1 MSIFTLYPKIAYKV
15 NEYDYLR
22 AIDIT
27 QSVKIKNL
35 LKDYRGISYNPYTI
49 KDGERPDYVAHKFYG
64 DSNLDWVVLLSNEI
78 YNIYDE
84 WPRNS
89 VDFEDYLIEK
99 YGSIA
104 TTLSTVQYYYNSTK
118 DIIDVTTYNALSV
131 SQRSSETIYEYELR
145 ANNNKS
151 KIKLIRPSIIGS
163 IQSELRSLL
172 YKPVR

>member
-22 AIDIT
+22 SIDIT
-27 QSVKIKNL
+27 QSTKIKSFL
-35 LKDYRGISYNPYTI
+35 RDYRGISYNPYTV
-49 KDGERPDYVAHKFYG
+49 KDGERPDYIAYKFYG
-64 DSNLDWVVLLSNEI
+64 DSNLDWVILLSNEI
-78 YNIYDE
+78 YNIYEE
-84 WPRNS
+84 WPRNN
-89 VDFEDYLIEK
+89 VDLEQYLIEK

-104 TTLSTVQYYYNSTK
+104 TTLSTVKYYYNASK
-118 DIIDVTTYNALSV
+118 DIIDETTYNALSV

-151 KIKLIRPSIIGS
+151 KIKLIRSGIIGA
-163 IQSELRSLL
+163 IQSELKSLL

>member
-15 NEYDYLR
+15 NEYDFLR

-27 QSVKIKNL
+27 QSAKIRSF
-35 LKDYRGISYNPYTI
+35 LKDYQGISYTPYTI

-64 DSNLDWVVLLSNEI
+64 DSNLDWVILLTNEI

-84 WPRNS
+84 WPKNS
-89 VDFEDYLIEK
+89 TDFEAYLIEK
-99 YGSIA
+99 YGSISN
-104 TTLSTVQYYYNSTK
+104 TLSTTKYYYNASR
-118 DIIDVTTYNALSV
+118 DIIDETTYNSLNASK
-131 SQRSSETIYEYELR
+131 RTSETIYEYELR

-151 KIKLIRPSIIGS
+151 KIKLIRSSIIGAV
-163 IQSELRSLL
+163 QSELRSLL

>member
-1 MSIFTLYPKIAYKV
+1 MSIFTLYPKTAYKV

-27 QSVKIKNL
+27 QSTKIKSFL
-35 LKDYRGISYNPYTI
+35 RDYRGISYNPYI
-49 KDGERPDYVAHKFYG
+49 VKDGERPDYVAHKFYG
-64 DSNLDWVVLLSNEI
+64 DSNLDWVILLSNEI

-89 VDFEDYLIEK
+89 VDFEEYLIEK

-118 DIIDVTTYNALSV
+118 DIIDVATYNALSA
-131 SQRSSETIYEYELR
+131 STRSSETIYEYELR

-151 KIKLIRPSIIGS
+151 KIKLIRSSIIGS
-163 IQSELRSLL
+163 IQSELKSLL

>member
-27 QSVKIKNL
+27 QSAKIKSFL
-35 LKDYRGISYNPYTI
+35 RDYRGISYNPYTV
-49 KDGERPDYVAHKFYG
+49 KDGERPDYIAHKFYG
-64 DSNLDWVVLLSNEI
+64 DSNLDWVILLSNEI

-84 WPRNS
+84 WPKNS
-89 VDFEDYLIEK
+89 IDFEEYLIEK

-104 TTLSTVQYYYNSTK
+104 TTLSTVKYYYNASK
-118 DIIDVTTYNALSV
+118 DIIDLTTYNSLSA
-131 SQRSSETIYEYELR
+131 STRSSETIYEYELR

-151 KIKLIRPSIIGS
+151 KIKLIRSSIIGA
-163 IQSELRSLL
+163 IQTELKSLL

>member
-27 QSVKIKNL
+27 QSVKIRSF
-35 LKDYRGISYNPYTI
+35 LKDYRGISFNPYTV
-49 KDGERPDYVAHKFYG
+49 KSGERPDNVAHKFYG
-64 DSNLDWVVLLSNEI
+64 DSNLDWVILLSNDI

-84 WPRNS
+84 WPKNS
-89 VDFEDYLIEK
+89 TDFDEYLIEK

-104 TTLSTVQYYYNSTK
+104 TTLSTTKYYYNASK
-118 DIIDVTTYNALSV
+118 DIIDETTYNALSV
-131 SQRSSETIYEYELR
+131 SNRSSETIYEYELR

-151 KIKLIRPSIIGS
+151 KIKLIIPSMIGA

>member
-27 QSVKIKNL
+27 QSTKIKSF
-35 LKDYRGISYNPYTI
+35 LKDYRGISFNPYVV
-49 KDGERPDYVAHKFYG
+49 KEGERPDYIAYKFYG
-64 DSNLDWVVLLSNEI
+64 DSNLDWVILLSNEI

-89 VDFEDYLIEK
+89 VDFEEYLIEK

-118 DIIDVTTYNALSV
+118 DIIDVATYNALSA
-131 SQRSSETIYEYELR
+131 STRSSETIYEYELR

-151 KIKLIRPSIIGS
+151 KIKLIRSSIIGS
-163 IQSELRSLL
+163 IQSELKSLL

>member
-22 AIDIT
+22 SIDIT
-27 QSVKIKNL
+27 QSAKIKSF
-35 LKDYRGISYNPYTI
+35 LKDYRGISYNPYTV
-49 KDGERPDYVAHKFYG
+49 KDGERPDYIAYKFYG
-64 DSNLDWVVLLSNEI
+64 DSNLDWVILLSNEI

-89 VDFEDYLIEK
+89 TDFEQYLIEK
-99 YGSIA
+99 YGSIS
-104 TTLSTVQYYYNSTK
+104 TTLTTVKYYYNASK
-118 DIIDVTTYNALSV
+118 DIIDLTTYNSLSA
-131 SQRSSETIYEYELR
+131 SAKSSETIYEYELR

-151 KIKLIRPSIIGS
+151 KIKLIRSGIIGA
-163 IQSELRSLL
+163 IQSELKSLL

>member
-27 QSVKIKNL
+27 QSAKIKSF
-35 LKDYRGISYNPYTI
+35 LKDYRGISFNPYTI
-49 KDGERPDYVAHKFYG
+49 KNGERPDYVAHKFYG
-64 DSNLDWVVLLSNEI
+64 DSNLDWVILLSNDI

-89 VDFEDYLIEK
+89 TDFEEYLIEK

-104 TTLSTVQYYYNSTK
+104 TTLSTTKYYYNVTK
-118 DIIDVTTYNALSV
+118 DIIDETTYNQLVESV
-131 SQRSSETIYEYELR
+131 RFHQKKAEDYGKTWYHIQDT
-145 ANNNKS
+145 KS
-151 KIKLIRPSIIGS
+151 YS
-163 IQSELRSLL
+163 
-172 YKPVR
+172 

>member
-27 QSVKIKNL
+27 QSAKIKSF
-35 LKDYRGISYNPYTI
+35 LKDYRGISFNPYTI
-49 KDGERPDYVAHKFYG
+49 KNGERPDYVAHKFYG
-64 DSNLDWVVLLSNEI
+64 DSNLDWVILLSNDI

-89 VDFEDYLIEK
+89 TDFEEYLIEK

-104 TTLSTVQYYYNSTK
+104 TTLSTTKYYYNVTK
-118 DIIDVTTYNALSV
+118 DIIDETTYNSLSV
-131 SQRSSETIYEYELR
+131 SQRSFETIYEYELR

-151 KIKLIRPSIIGS
+151 RIKLIRASIIGT

>member
-27 QSVKIKNL
+27 QSTKIRSF
-35 LKDYRGISYNPYTI
+35 LKEYRGISFNPYTV
-49 KDGERPDYVAHKFYG
+49 KNGERPDYVAHKFYG
-64 DSNLDWVVLLSNEI
+64 DSNLDWIILLSNDI
-78 YNIYDE
+78 YNIYEE
-84 WPRNS
+84 WPKNS
-89 VDFEDYLIEK
+89 IDFENYLIEK
-99 YGSIA
+99 YGSVA
-104 TTLSTVQYYYNSTK
+104 TTLSTTKYYYNASK
-118 DIIDVTTYNALSV
+118 DIIDVTTYNSLSI
-131 SQRSSETIYEYELR
+131 SNRSSETIYEYELR

-151 KIKLIRPSIIGS
+151 KIKLIRPNIIGA

>member
-22 AIDIT
+22 SIDIT
-27 QSVKIKNL
+27 QSTKIKSF
-35 LKDYRGISYNPYTI
+35 LKDYRGISYNPYTV
-49 KDGERPDYVAHKFYG
+49 KDGERPDYIAYKFYG
-64 DSNLDWVVLLSNEI
+64 DSNLDWVILLSNEI

-89 VDFEDYLIEK
+89 TDFEQYLIEK

-104 TTLSTVQYYYNSTK
+104 TTLSTVQYYYNSAK

-131 SQRSSETIYEYELR
+131 TQRSSETIYEYELR

-151 KIKLIRPSIIGS
+151 KIKLIRSGIIGA

>member
-27 QSVKIKNL
+27 QSAKIRSF
-35 LKDYRGISYNPYTI
+35 LKDYRGISFNPYTI
-49 KDGERPDYVAHKFYG
+49 KNGERPDYVAHKFYG
-64 DSNLDWVVLLSNEI
+64 DSNLDWVILLSNDI

-89 VDFEDYLIEK
+89 IDFEEYLIKK

-104 TTLSTVQYYYNSTK
+104 TTLSTTKYYYNVTK
-118 DIIDVTTYNALSV
+118 DIIDETTYNALSV
-131 SQRSSETIYEYELR
+131 SNRSSETIYEYELR

-151 KIKLIRPSIIGS
+151 KIKLIRPNIIGG
-163 IQSELRSLL
+163 IQSELKSLL

>member
-1 MSIFTLYPKIAYKV
+1 MSIFTLYPKISYKL

-35 LKDYRGISYNPYTI
+35 LKDYRGISFNPYI
-49 KDGERPDYVAHKFYG
+49 VRDGERPDYVAYKFYG
-64 DSNLDWVVLLSNEI
+64 DSNLDWVILLSNEI

-84 WPRNS
+84 WPRNN

-151 KIKLIRPSIIGS
+151 KIKLIRPSIIGA

>member
-15 NEYDYLR
+15 SEYDYLR

-27 QSVKIKNL
+27 QSTKIKSFL
-35 LKDYRGISYNPYTI
+35 RDYRGISYNPYTI

-84 WPRNS
+84 WPKNS
-89 VDFEDYLIEK
+89 ADFEEYLIEK

-104 TTLSTVQYYYNSTK
+104 TTLSTTKYYYNTAK
-118 DIIDVTTYNALSV
+118 DIIDETTYNALSV

-151 KIKLIRPSIIGS
+151 KIKLIRSSIIGA
-163 IQSELRSLL
+163 IQSELKSLL

>member
-27 QSVKIKNL
+27 QSTKIKSF
-35 LKDYRGISYNPYTI
+35 LKEYRGISFNPYTV
-49 KDGERPDYVAHKFYG
+49 KNGERPDYVAHKFYG
-64 DSNLDWVVLLSNEI
+64 DSNLDWIILLSNDI
-78 YNIYDE
+78 YNIYEE
-84 WPRNS
+84 WPKNS
-89 VDFEDYLIEK
+89 TDFENYLIEK
-99 YGSIA
+99 YGNIA
-104 TTLSTVQYYYNSTK
+104 TTLSTTKYYYNASK
-118 DIIDVTTYNALSV
+118 DIIDETTYNALSI
-131 SQRSSETIYEYELR
+131 SARSSETIYEYELR

-151 KIKLIRPSIIGS
+151 KIKLIRPNIIGA

>member
-1 MSIFTLYPKIAYKV
+1 M
-15 NEYDYLR
+15 
-22 AIDIT
+22 
-27 QSVKIKNL
+27 
-35 LKDYRGISYNPYTI
+35 
-49 KDGERPDYVAHKFYG
+49 
-64 DSNLDWVVLLSNEI
+64 SNEI

-84 WPRNS
+84 WPRNN

-131 SQRSSETIYEYELR
+131 TQRSSETIYEYELR

-151 KIKLIRPSIIGS
+151 KIKLIRSGIIGS

>member
-27 QSVKIKNL
+27 QSTKIKSFL
-35 LKDYRGISYNPYTI
+35 RDYRGISYNPYI
-49 KDGERPDYVAHKFYG
+49 VKDGERPDYIAHRFYG
-64 DSNLDWVVLLSNEI
+64 DSNLDWVILLSNEI

-84 WPRNS
+84 LPRNS

-151 KIKLIRPSIIGS
+151 RIKLIRSSIIGA

>member
-22 AIDIT
+22 SIDIT
-27 QSVKIKNL
+27 QSTKIKSF
-35 LKDYRGISYNPYTI
+35 LKDYRGISYNPYTV

-64 DSNLDWVVLLSNEI
+64 DSNLDWVILLSNEI

-84 WPRNS
+84 WPKNNT
-89 VDFEDYLIEK
+89 DFDEYLIEK

-104 TTLSTVQYYYNSTK
+104 TTLSTTKYYYNASK

-131 SQRSSETIYEYELR
+131 SQRSSETVYEYELR

-151 KIKLIRPSIIGS
+151 RIKLIRPNIIGA

>member
-22 AIDIT
+22 SIDIT
-27 QSVKIKNL
+27 QSAKIKNFL
-35 LKDYRGISYNPYTI
+35 RDYRGISYNPYTI
-49 KDGERPDYVAHKFYG
+49 KDGERPDNVANKFYG
-64 DSNLDWVVLLSNEI
+64 DPNLDWVILLSNEI

-84 WPRNS
+84 WPKNS
-89 VDFEDYLIEK
+89 TDFEEYLIEK

-151 KIKLIRPSIIGS
+151 RIKLIRSSIIGA

>member
-1 MSIFTLYPKIAYKV
+1 
-15 NEYDYLR
+15 
-22 AIDIT
+22 
-27 QSVKIKNL
+27 
-35 LKDYRGISYNPYTI
+35 
-49 KDGERPDYVAHKFYG
+49 
-64 DSNLDWVVLLSNEI
+64 LSNDI

-89 VDFEDYLIEK
+89 VDFDEYLIEK

-104 TTLSTVQYYYNSTK
+104 TTLSTVQYYYNASK
-118 DIIDVTTYNALSV
+118 DIIDATTYNALSV

-151 KIKLIRPSIIGS
+151 KIKLIRPNIIGG
-163 IQSELRSLL
+163 IQSELKSLL

>member
-27 QSVKIKNL
+27 QSAKIRSF
-35 LKDYRGISYNPYTI
+35 LKDYRGISFNPYTI
-49 KDGERPDYVAHKFYG
+49 KNGERPDYVAHKFYG
-64 DSNLDWVVLLSNEI
+64 DSNLDWVILLSNDI

-89 VDFEDYLIEK
+89 IDFEEYLIEK

-104 TTLSTVQYYYNSTK
+104 TTLSTTKYYYNVTK
-118 DIIDVTTYNALSV
+118 DIIDETTYNALSV
-131 SQRSSETIYEYELR
+131 SNRSSETIYEYELR

-151 KIKLIRPSIIGS
+151 KIKLIRPNIIGG
-163 IQSELRSLL
+163 IQSELKSLL

>member
-27 QSVKIKNL
+27 QSTKIKSF
-35 LKDYRGISYNPYTI
+35 LKDYRGISYNPYTV
-49 KDGERPDYVAHKFYG
+49 KDGERPDYIAYKFYG
-64 DSNLDWVVLLSNEI
+64 DSNLDWVILLSNEI

-89 VDFEDYLIEK
+89 TDLEQYLIEK
-99 YGSIA
+99 YGSIS
-104 TTLSTVQYYYNSTK
+104 TTLTTVKYYYNINK
-118 DIIDVTTYNALSV
+118 DIIDVTTYNALSA

-151 KIKLIRPSIIGS
+151 RIKLIRSDIIGA
-163 IQSELRSLL
+163 IQSELKSLL

>member
-27 QSVKIKNL
+27 QSTKIKSFL
-35 LKDYRGISYNPYTI
+35 RDYRGISYNRYTV
-49 KDGERPDYVAHKFYG
+49 KDGERPDYIAYRFYG
-64 DSNLDWVVLLSNEI
+64 DSNLDWVILLSNEI
-78 YNIYDE
+78 YNIYEE

-89 VDFEDYLIEK
+89 MDFESYLIEK
-99 YGSIA
+99 YGNIA
-104 TTLSTVQYYYNSTK
+104 TTLTTVKYYYNINK
-118 DIIDVTTYNALSV
+118 DIIDETTYNALSV

-151 KIKLIRPSIIGS
+151 RIKLIRSDIIGA
-163 IQSELRSLL
+163 IQSELKSLL

>member
-27 QSVKIKNL
+27 QSTKIKSF
-35 LKDYRGISYNPYTI
+35 LKDYRGISFNPYI
-49 KDGERPDYVAHKFYG
+49 VKDGERPDYIAHRFYG

-131 SQRSSETIYEYELR
+131 SQRSSETVYEYELR

-151 KIKLIRPSIIGS
+151 RIKLIRPNIIGA

-172 YKPVR
+172 YNPVR

>member
-27 QSVKIKNL
+27 QSTKIKSF
-35 LKDYRGISYNPYTI
+35 LKDYRGISYNPYTV
-49 KDGERPDYVAHKFYG
+49 KDGERPDYIAYKFYG
-64 DSNLDWVVLLSNEI
+64 DSNLDWVILLSNEI
-78 YNIYDE
+78 YNIYEE
-84 WPRNS
+84 WPRNN
-89 VDFEDYLIEK
+89 VDLEQYLIEK

-104 TTLSTVQYYYNSTK
+104 TTLSTVKYYYNASK
-118 DIIDVTTYNALSV
+118 DIIDETTYNALSV

-151 KIKLIRPSIIGS
+151 KIKLIRSGIIGG
-163 IQSELRSLL
+163 IQSELKSLL

>member
-22 AIDIT
+22 SIDIT
-27 QSVKIKNL
+27 QSAKIKNIL
-35 LKDYRGISYNPYTI
+35 RDYRGISYNPYTV
-49 KDGERPDYVAHKFYG
+49 KDGERPDYIAYKFYG
-64 DSNLDWVVLLSNEI
+64 DSNLDWVILLSNEI
-78 YNIYDE
+78 YNIYEE
-84 WPRNS
+84 WPRNNA
-89 VDFEDYLIEK
+89 DLEQYLIEK

-104 TTLSTVQYYYNSTK
+104 TTLSTVKYYYNASK
-118 DIIDVTTYNALSV
+118 DIIDETTYNALSV

-151 KIKLIRPSIIGS
+151 KIKLIRSGIIGA
-163 IQSELRSLL
+163 IQSELKSLL